1 MQKLRDLVFGPG
13 RAVLVLSLTE
23 ILAWG
28 ILIYPPV
35 LTMPHVAADHGWS
48 LAFCMAGF
56 SIGLIV
62 SGILSPTA
70 CGLIDRHG
78 GNIVMSLG
86 ALAGAAGF
94 IGLVFADQKA
104 TYLPCWLLIGVAMS
118 STLYDPAFTSLT
130 RIFGTSARRQITFVT
145 FAGGF
150 ASTVGWPATH
160 LLLEYFGWRGT
171 FIAFA
176 AVLTLVVAPLNAF
189 ALPRTVAAPL
199 PPAVKDNPA
208 AAADLLARPE
218 GKLFLFLAAA
228 FAIHAFLL
236 SGVTSNLLAMLQRD
250 GLDAAT
256 VVTIGAMFGPAQV
269 AARLT
274 DFVFS
279 NRTHPLWIARGAVG
293 LMAIAFIVLA
303 LVGSNFV
310 VASFFA
316 IAFGAANGVMTIARG
331 ALPLVLF
338 GPVGYGRVIGRIAR
352 PALFVQALA
361 PFVVAWALERLT
373 DRTVLELGMV
383 GALLAL
389 GCFLAIRPPRAVAR
403 PA

>member
-1 MQKLRDLVFGPG
+1 MQTLRDLVVGPG
-13 RAVLVLSLTE
+13 RAVLVLSVTE

-35 LTMPHVAADHGWS
+35 LTMPYVAAAHGWS

-62 SGILSPTA
+62 SGILSPTS

-86 ALAGAAGF
+86 ALAGALGF
-94 IGLVFADQKA
+94 IGLTLADSKA
-104 TYLPCWLLIGVAMS
+104 TYLPCWLLIGAAMS
-118 STLYDPAFTSLT
+118 STLYDPAFTTLT
-130 RIFGTSARRQITFVT
+130 RIFGSSARRQITFVT

-171 FIAFA
+171 FLAFA
-176 AVLTLVVAPLNAF
+176 AVLALVVAPLNAF
-189 ALPRTVAAPL
+189 ALPHATAAAP
-199 PPAVKDNPA
+199 PR
-208 AAADLLARPE
+208 AADNAAVTENVLARPE
-218 GKLFLFLAAA
+218 GALFLFLAAA

-279 NRTHPLWIARGAVG
+279 SRTHPLWIARGAIG
-293 LMAIAFIVLA
+293 LMAIAFTVLA

-338 GPVGYGRVIGRIAR
+338 GTVGYGRVIGRIAR

-361 PFVVAWALERLT
+361 PFVVALALERLT
-373 DRTVLELGMV
+373 DRTVLELGIF

-389 GCFLAIRPPRAVAR
+389 GCFLAIRPPRTSAR